1 MINNGV
7 VGDWRLSDEEFLRTF
22 QLPSAQDK
30 TETLRATNPL
40 SNDSRIVFDEEAHT
54 YTLDGLLVPLSV
66 TALVDEF
73 CHDFNPGDAILGMRP
88 DTKEKYA
95 EQGLMTEKAIIASWN
110 RNGEVQRN
118 RGTLMHYHIEQF
130 LNGCAIEEP
139 QSPEFQQFAQL
150 FQRIA
155 MDQRVFRTELSVF
168 SSQLNVAGQI
178 DALFLRT
185 DGTFALWDWKRSKLV
200 SVFFLSIQVPH
211 CPEQTMTL
219 TAMEYNSK
227 INDLQLRY
235 DSRTPMKEPL
245 DHLPDTNY
253 YRYALQL
260 NIYRFILQ
268 SEHSMTVN
276 ALFLGI
282 CHPSRSEPLCVQ
294 LPLMDDEMH
303 ALLEY
308 RNSQ

>member
-1 MINNGV
+1 
-7 VGDWRLSDEEFLRTF
+7 
-22 QLPSAQDK
+22 
-30 TETLRATNPL
+30 
-40 SNDSRIVFDEEAHT
+40 
-54 YTLDGLLVPLSV
+54 
-66 TALVDEF
+66 
-73 CHDFNPGDAILGMRP
+73 
-88 DTKEKYA
+88 
-95 EQGLMTEKAIIASWN
+95 
-110 RNGEVQRN
+110 
-118 RGTLMHYHIEQF
+118 
-130 LNGCAIEEP
+130 
-139 QSPEFQQFAQL
+139 
-150 FQRIA
+150 
-155 MDQRVFRTELSVF
+155 
-168 SSQLNVAGQI
+168 
-178 DALFLRT
+178 
-185 DGTFALWDWKRSKLV
+185 
-200 SVFFLSIQVPH
+200 
-211 CPEQTMTL
+211 MTL

-253 YRYALQL
+253 YHYALQL

-282 CHPSRSEPLCVQ
+282 FHPSRSERLCVQ

>member
-1 MINNGV
+1 
-7 VGDWRLSDEEFLRTF
+7 
-22 QLPSAQDK
+22 
-30 TETLRATNPL
+30 
-40 SNDSRIVFDEEAHT
+40 
-54 YTLDGLLVPLSV
+54 
-66 TALVDEF
+66 
-73 CHDFNPGDAILGMRP
+73 
-88 DTKEKYA
+88 
-95 EQGLMTEKAIIASWN
+95 
-110 RNGEVQRN
+110 
-118 RGTLMHYHIEQF
+118 
-130 LNGCAIEEP
+130 
-139 QSPEFQQFAQL
+139 
-150 FQRIA
+150 
-155 MDQRVFRTELSVF
+155 
-168 SSQLNVAGQI
+168 
-178 DALFLRT
+178 
-185 DGTFALWDWKRSKLV
+185 
-200 SVFFLSIQVPH
+200 
-211 CPEQTMTL
+211 MTL

-253 YRYALQL
+253 YHYALQL

-282 CHPSRSEPLCVQ
+282 FHPSRSEPLCVQ